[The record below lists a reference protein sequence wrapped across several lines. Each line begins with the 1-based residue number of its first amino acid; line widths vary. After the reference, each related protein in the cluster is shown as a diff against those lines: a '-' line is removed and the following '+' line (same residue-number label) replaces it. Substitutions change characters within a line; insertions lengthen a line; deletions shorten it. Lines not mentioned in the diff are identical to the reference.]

1 MTRYWIKIAAG
12 AILIF
17 ALGMA
22 VWFGV
27 RRGVGAVHVVMDT
40 DQPISIPIKFATF
53 RLDGIALG
61 KIDHIRLMR
70 SAPKRLVAAEITVRL
85 DSAAYADRLR
95 GCVVRLN
102 SLDNLDEH
110 TTFVC
115 SAIGDSSVAGAFE
128 PFGQLIVEGTNVAVP
143 LMLPA
148 SDVRDMKNGGSHVV
162 DSVTLI
168 ESPPALPAPP
178 AVKVTP

>member
-12 AILIF
+12 AVLIF

-40 DQPISIPIKFATF
+40 SQPISIPIKFATF
-53 RLDGIALG
+53 RLDGVALG

-70 SAPKRLVAAEITVRL
+70 SAPKSVVAAEITVRL
-85 DSAAYADRLR
+85 DSATYADRLR
-95 GCVVRLN
+95 NCVVRLN

-115 SAIGDSSVAGAFE
+115 AASGDSSVAGSFE
-128 PFGQLIVEGTNVAVP
+128 PFGQLIVEGANVVVP

-148 SDVRDMKNGGSHVV
+148 SDVRDMKNGGSRVV
-162 DSVTLI
+162 DSVTVTV
-168 ESPPALPAPP
+168 PPPAPP
-178 AVKVTP
+178 AVRVTP

>member
-22 VWFGV
+22 VWYGV

-40 DQPISIPIKFATF
+40 SEPISIPIRFATF
-53 RLDGIALG
+53 RLDGMPLG
-61 KIDHIRLMR
+61 KIDRIKLVR

-85 DSAAYADRLR
+85 DSAAYAERIR
-95 GCVVRLN
+95 NCVVRLN
-102 SLDNLDEH
+102 SLDKLDEN

-115 SAIGDSSVAGAFE
+115 AASGDSTVGGAFE
-128 PFGQLIVEGTNVAVP
+128 PFGQLIVEGTDIVVP
-143 LMLPA
+143 LLLPA
-148 SDVRDMKNGGSHVV
+148 RDVQDMKRGGSRVV
-162 DSVTLI
+162 DSVTVTL
-168 ESPPALPAPP
+168 PPPAPP
-178 AVKVTP
+178 SVTAPPPR

>member
-12 AILIF
+12 AVLIF

-53 RLDGIALG
+53 RLDGVALG

-85 DSAAYADRLR
+85 DSATYADRLR
-95 GCVVRLN
+95 NCVVRLN
-102 SLDNLDEH
+102 SLDNLDERAQER
-110 TTFVC
+110 
-115 SAIGDSSVAGAFE
+115 SSDRGD
-128 PFGQLIVEGTNVAVP
+128 
-143 LMLPA
+143 
-148 SDVRDMKNGGSHVV
+148 D
-162 DSVTLI
+162 
-168 ESPPALPAPP
+168 
-178 AVKVTP
+178 

>member
-22 VWFGV
+22 VWYGV

-53 RLDGIALG
+53 RLDGVPLG

-85 DSAAYADRLR
+85 DSASYQERLR
-95 GCVVRLN
+95 HCVVRLN
-102 SLDNLDEH
+102 SLDRLDEN

-115 SAIGDSSVAGAFE
+115 AASGDSSVGGAFE
-128 PFGQLIVEGTNVAVP
+128 PFGQLLVEGTDVAIP

-148 SDVRDMKNGGSHVV
+148 SDVRDMQRGGSRVV
-162 DSVTLI
+162 DSVTVVV
-168 ESPPALPAPP
+168 PAPTPPAPP
-178 AVKVTP
+178 AVKVSP